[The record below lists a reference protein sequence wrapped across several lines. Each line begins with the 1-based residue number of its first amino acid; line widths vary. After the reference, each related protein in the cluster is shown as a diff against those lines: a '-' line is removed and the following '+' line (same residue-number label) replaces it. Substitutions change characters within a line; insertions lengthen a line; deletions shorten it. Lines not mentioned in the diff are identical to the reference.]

1 MPLGE
6 LPFSCLH
13 SSYLRRLF
21 VPSKEGRKGYR
32 SRRCQHP
39 FVMPVTPGANPH
51 YWGKDQT
58 VPFMG
63 VNCRF
68 RCEEERKQKKIRI
81 LAVRQVE
88 ATPQMP
94 LKQRGFNFPSQ
105 RYYFMFFVLLFYAI
119 CVRYTKLSGSQR
131 RHIFLVACVSLSKG

>member
-1 MPLGE
+1 MWLKIKAKF
-6 LPFSCLH
+6 LL
-13 SSYLRRLF
+13 
-21 VPSKEGRKGYR
+21 
-32 SRRCQHP
+32 
-39 FVMPVTPGANPH
+39 PVTPGANPH

-105 RYYFMFFVLLFYAI
+105 RYYFMFFVLLFY
-119 CVRYTKLSGSQR
+119 VTSFVSGTQSSAGAKEG
-131 RHIFLVACVSLSKG
+131 IYFSLHV